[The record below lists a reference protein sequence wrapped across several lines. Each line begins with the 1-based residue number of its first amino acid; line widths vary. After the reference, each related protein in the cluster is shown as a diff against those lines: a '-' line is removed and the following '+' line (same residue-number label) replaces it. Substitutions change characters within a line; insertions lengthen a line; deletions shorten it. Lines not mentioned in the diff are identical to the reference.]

1 MKLFI
6 CKGKER
12 YLLKYTLKDFTDLR
26 MAMYL
31 VSIYQMPEDFIEKH
45 NEIVNYFI
53 AYLEALMV
61 EKEVIRCGCTTV
73 SYTHLGSNK

>member
-1 MKLFI
+1 
-6 CKGKER
+6 
-12 YLLKYTLKDFTDLR
+12 

-61 EKEVIRCGCTTV
+61 EKEVIRCGCTKEDITGFLKWLMDLAKG
-73 SYTHLGSNK
+73 SYHIYIRYVHASYSYE